1 MLSRRTKIVATIGP
15 KSREPEVLRALL
27 AAGVNVVRFNFSH
40 GSREDHAQAFERV
53 RALEAELGRPIAVL
67 ADLQGPKIRIGR
79 FKDGRVR
86 LVPGQPFVLTTEE
99 VEGDETRVSVS
110 YKGLPG
116 DLEVGE
122 RLLLDDGKVVLEV
135 VELTPTEVRTVVRVG
150 GELSDHKGLNV
161 PGAELSIPALTEKDI
176 EDLAFASE
184 LGVDWVAMSFV
195 RSRDDLLL
203 ARHYMS
209 RFGSR
214 ARLIAK
220 IEKPQAVERF
230 DEILEEADGIMIAR
244 GDLGVELP
252 LEEVPLVQKRLIR
265 RAVHAGKPVITATQM
280 LESMIQ
286 SPSPTRAEVSDVAN
300 AIFDGTDAV
309 MLSAETATGD
319 YPVEAVQVMDR
330 VAKKVEASPEYA
342 EKVLF
347 LRPEPLHTSPDAI
360 ALAAVDVAESLPAEA
375 IVVFTASGGSA
386 WRVGRFRPR
395 VPILALTPNESAMR
409 QLVLTAGVYPRLAPD
424 PRDTDDMVKIALDE
438 VKASKLLE
446 PGARLVITAGVPFGV
461 SGTTNLLRV
470 ERLR

>member
-27 AAGVNVVRFNFSH
+27 LAGVNVVRFNFSH
-40 GSREDHAQAFERV
+40 GSREDHARAFERV
-53 RALEAELGRPIAVL
+53 RALEEELGRPIAVL

-79 FKDGRVR
+79 FRGGRVR
-86 LVPGQPFVLTTEE
+86 LEPGQPFVLTTEE
-99 VEGDETRVSVS
+99 VEGDENRVSVS

-244 GDLGVELP
+244 GDLSCAP
-252 LEEVPLVQKRLIR
+252 SPCTPR
-265 RAVHAGKPVITATQM
+265 RTRSRWRRWTSPSRFRRRRSWSSPQAAAPPGGWGGFAPGCP
-280 LESMIQ
+280 S
-286 SPSPTRAEVSDVAN
+286 SPSPGSPSASRAPP
-300 AIFDGTDAV
+300 TC
-309 MLSAETATGD
+309 
-319 YPVEAVQVMDR
+319 
-330 VAKKVEASPEYA
+330 
-342 EKVLF
+342 
-347 LRPEPLHTSPDAI
+347 
-360 ALAAVDVAESLPAEA
+360 
-375 IVVFTASGGSA
+375 SGWSGF
-386 WRVGRFRPR
+386 GR
-395 VPILALTPNESAMR
+395 L
-409 QLVLTAGVYPRLAPD
+409 
-424 PRDTDDMVKIALDE
+424 
-438 VKASKLLE
+438 
-446 PGARLVITAGVPFGV
+446 
-461 SGTTNLLRV
+461 
-470 ERLR
+470 